1 MFFHYRPARRAQI
14 TRLLRTCDAQH
25 RGNQSQRGRQ
35 VHHQHGGIESDPKM
49 GKYSLLMHQENAATR
64 TPHRWKERKRCIA
77 AVLLGVLL
85 GSPCESTDGLDHHA
99 ILLRA
104 EVQRMKLVGVRPR
117 RKALPKA
124 WAMKSVATSRKVSPP
139 TSKQDRHVPTDW

>member
-1 MFFHYRPARRAQI
+1 MFHSSTRSTCAI
-14 TRLLRTCDAQH
+14 TRLLRTCNAQH

-35 VHHQHGGIESDPKM
+35 VSPPARWYRSDQKN
-49 GKYSLLMHQENAATR
+49 GKVLTDAPEMPQQEP
-64 TPHRWKERKRCIA
+64 PHVDGRRGKRCIA

-139 TSKQDRHVPTDW
+139 TSKQDRHVPTD